1 LRLGPDTPVCNHACE
16 SGIMLHLTKLAVG
29 IRDIEHLR
37 AVQSER
43 ARTGP
48 PLRHRTRNQP
58 RRAEDVLGGGSMY
71 WVIGGFLR
79 VRQRILDITEDT
91 WPDGSAC
98 AGLMLDPKL
107 VIVSPRPVKPFQG
120 WRYLVASDAPPDV
133 GKAPVLAGVERLPA
147 PLRRE
152 LHALCLL

>member
-1 LRLGPDTPVCNHACE
+1 MRPEPDTPVWDHAFD
-16 SGIMLHLTKLAVG
+16 SGTMLHLTKLAVG

-43 ARTGP
+43 ARTDP
-48 PLRHRTRNQP
+48 PLRHRTRNLP
-58 RRAEDVLGGGSMY
+58 RRAEDLIEGGSMY

-79 VRQRILDITEDT
+79 VRQRILDVIEDT

-98 AGLMLDPKL
+98 AGLVLDPKL
-107 VIVSPRPVKPFQG
+107 VTVSPRPTKPFQG

-133 GKAPVLAGVERLPA
+133 GKAPVLAGIEKLPA